1 MKIHFRLTN
10 GRFLVSYSE
19 TENEIMNESAHVVDT
34 KILSDNRYL
43 LKEVTVN
50 FNGPTGEKHTTSRE
64 VYVRGDAAAAVL
76 YNKQTGTVILLNQF
90 RLPTLL
96 NGNPTGMLKEVCAGM
111 LDGDEPEVCV
121 RREITEETGYTVV
134 EVLKAGE
141 IYVSPG
147 GCTERIYLFAA
158 PYTAAMKTSK
168 GGGLE
173 QEQEYIEI
181 EEFLYEE
188 ALNLITS
195 GEIRDAKTILL
206 LYYLRVHGLM

>member
-1 MKIHFRLTN
+1 MD
-10 GRFLVSYSE
+10 G
-19 TENEIMNESAHVVDT
+19 AAQVVGT
-34 KILSDNRYL
+34 KILSDKRYL

-50 FNGPTGEKHTTSRE
+50 FSGPDGGNHTISRE
-64 VYVRGDAAAAVL
+64 VYERGDAAAAVL
-76 YNKQTGTVILLNQF
+76 YNKQAGTVILLNQF

-111 LDGDEPEVCV
+111 LDGDSPEACV

-134 EVLKAGE
+134 EVTQAGE

-158 PYTAAMKTSK
+158 PYTAAMKTSS

-173 QEQEYIEI
+173 EEQEYIET
-181 EEFLYEE
+181 EEILYEE
-188 ALNLITS
+188 ALQLIAR
-195 GEIRDAKTILL
+195 GEIRDAKTMLL
-206 LYYLRVHGLM
+206 LYHLRVHGLM